1 MTQAQKIAKAK
12 FKQAIAYRKKTGVS
26 LKEAF
31 AHTYGKK
38 SAIKKK
44 AVKKSANKKGVG
56 KVDTKLKKQLASQ
69 GKKMPHGYDVVKRKR
84 KIGAVSK
91 KATTTHKDTKSH
103 NVNIRVISGIV
114 KAKPTIE
121 KLAKKIERLTNIND
135 HNNSI
140 LTLAKFLKQKKA
152 IELMNYIIK
161 MHNNYGHMPQQLIQ
175 LRSNI
180 LHELLENFK
189 HKYGLI
195 EYNLINRAF

>member
-1 MTQAQKIAKAK
+1 MTQAQKLAKAK

-38 SAIKKK
+38 SATKKK
-44 AVKKSANKKGVG
+44 AVKKAAKKKIG

-103 NVNIRVISGIV
+103 NVNIRVMSGLGKV
-114 KAKPTIE
+114 SQHA
-121 KLAKKIERLTNIND
+121 LDNI
-135 HNNSI
+135 
-140 LTLAKFLKQKKA
+140 KKA
-152 IELMNYIIK
+152 MA
-161 MHNNYGHMPQQLIQ
+161 Q
-175 LRSNI
+175 
-180 LHELLENFK
+180 HELYEYMHKKYMSMPTKERKLHSSTIKKLK
-189 HKYGLI
+189 HLMKEHKTHISQLKKGI
-195 EYNLINRAF
+195 

>member
-12 FKQAIAYRKKTGVS
+12 FKKAIAYRKKTGVS

-38 SAIKKK
+38 SAVKKK
-44 AVKKSANKKGVG
+44 AVKKSAKKKAVG

-103 NVNIRVISGIV
+103 NVNIRVMSGLND
-114 KAKPTIE
+114 KH
-121 KLAKKIERLTNIND
+121 INKYK
-135 HNNSI
+135 N
-140 LTLAKFLKQKKA
+140 TLHEIKEYEYQLINLKKA
-152 IELMNYIIK
+152 LKEAKNPEFKKAVKTYIKTYTNLLSELK
-161 MHNNYGHMPQQLIQ
+161 THAK
-175 LRSNI
+175 
-180 LHELLENFK
+180 ELKK
-189 HKYGLI
+189 HI
-195 EYNLINRAF
+195 

>member
-38 SAIKKK
+38 SVTKKK
-44 AVKKSANKKGVG
+44 AVKKAAKKKIG
-56 KVDTKLKKQLASQ
+56 KVDTKLKKQLANQ

-103 NVNIRVISGIV
+103 NVNIRVMSGIGALSSHVIHEV
-114 KAKPTIE
+114 KEAHDKLVKWQKVLLGLEKEKMIVPKGMKPVVNMDIKRVKEAIKEQKTHISQ
-121 KLAKKIERLTNIND
+121 LKK
-135 HNNSI
+135 H
-140 LTLAKFLKQKKA
+140 
-152 IELMNYIIK
+152 IK
-161 MHNNYGHMPQQLIQ
+161 
-175 LRSNI
+175 
-180 LHELLENFK
+180 
-189 HKYGLI
+189 
-195 EYNLINRAF
+195 